1 MCLGNMA
8 VTSDDTDFMQY
19 TSEWFHRVNRG
30 GLFPINDETL
40 RFFVSVEI
48 VTRQHLPQQCSSEN
62 QEPIKECVIK
72 AILEDVDVQFFGAL
86 ISQDICEEQ
95 DSFELL
101 TEISDMWVTVRGFSM
116 ASTWLEEYKKVKK
129 TKVAKKKGI
138 RKDLYQ
144 GEKQTHA
151 HINDKDEMEEC
162 EEDKE
167 AETVFA

>member
-1 MCLGNMA
+1 MKKKGERERKRLWNKLEQFEMCLGSMA
-8 VTSDDTDFMQY
+8 VTSDNTDFMQY

-40 RFFVSVEI
+40 RFFVSVEM

-62 QEPIKECVIK
+62 QEPIKECVIR
-72 AILEDVDVQFFGAL
+72 AILEDVDVQFLGAL

-101 TEISDMWVTVRGFSM
+101 TEISDMWVTVRGFSI

-129 TKVAKKKGI
+129 TSGEERKYLYHKVQGKTNTCT
-138 RKDLYQ
+138 YQ
-144 GEKQTHA
+144 
-151 HINDKDEMEEC
+151 
-162 EEDKE
+162 
-167 AETVFA
+167 

>member
-19 TSEWFHRVNRG
+19 TSEWFHRINRG

-72 AILEDVDVQFFGAL
+72 AILEDVDVQFWGAL
-86 ISQDICEEQ
+86 ISQDNKIHLNYSQKSQICGSRYVVFQ
-95 DSFELL
+95 
-101 TEISDMWVTVRGFSM
+101 
-116 ASTWLEEYKKVKK
+116 WLRP
-129 TKVAKKKGI
+129 G
-138 RKDLYQ
+138 
-144 GEKQTHA
+144 
-151 HINDKDEMEEC
+151 
-162 EEDKE
+162 
-167 AETVFA
+167 